1 MVVAI
6 MKKLLGIVVLGLL
19 LSSNNVLA
27 GSITVSDYLK
37 FINSDSKEMKQHM
50 NIVLIHIEQGF
61 ATANVELEY
70 TKKDKIYCQPVKLN
84 LNAANLTKF
93 LNDEIKFI
101 KKNGHNID
109 DFPIAMI
116 LMRHLKKQFP
126 CKQ

>member
-1 MVVAI
+1 
-6 MKKLLGIVVLGLL
+6 MKKLFSTILVLSLL

-27 GSITVSDYLK
+27 RSITVGDYLK

-61 ATANVELEY
+61 ATANVELDY

-93 LNDEIKFI
+93 LNDEIKI
-101 KKNGHNID
+101 MKKNGHNVD
-109 DFPIAMI
+109 DFPITMI

-126 CKQ
+126 CK

>member
-1 MVVAI
+1 M
-6 MKKLLGIVVLGLL
+6 VLGLL

-37 FINSDSKEMKQHM
+37 FVHSDSKEMKQHM

>member
-1 MVVAI
+1 
-6 MKKLLGIVVLGLL
+6 MKKLLSVIVLGLL
-19 LSSNNVLA
+19 LSTSNVSA
-27 GSITVSDYLK
+27 RHITVSDYLK
-37 FINSDSKEMKQHM
+37 FMNSNNKQIKQHM

-70 TKKDKIYCQPVKLN
+70 TKKDKIYCQPVNLD

-93 LNDEIKFI
+93 LNDEIVLMQ
-101 KKNGHNID
+101 KNGHNID
-109 DFPIAMI
+109 DFPIEMI